1 MTDTDTHILAVGDM
15 AIARYVDYRENEDN
29 PWFAATVTNLNYD
42 DNTIDVVFEDG
53 DESNGLELEEVRY
66 APNGR
71 PNTIGSDSMRCN
83 SVFDL
88 LAVAPNL
95 QLAAAVLR
103 VSLPAESRAEPRT
116 LVLDDLVIAKYAGF
130 RGKDDNPWCV
140 YFIV

>member
-1 MTDTDTHILAVGDM
+1 
-15 AIARYVDYRENEDN
+15 
-29 PWFAATVTNLNYD
+29 
-42 DNTIDVVFEDG
+42 
-53 DESNGLELEEVRY
+53 
-66 APNGR
+66 
-71 PNTIGSDSMRCN
+71 MRCN

-140 YFIV
+140 YFII